1 MARLNRFILEYKE
14 CIRTTGLT
22 LGGTPSKRVVHRF
35 VHLFKTVEDPRAEG
49 MIDYPLC
56 EILLIAF
63 LALLS
68 DCSRW
73 TEIEDFGNDNRRW
86 LKKFLKLK
94 NGVPSHDTYQRV
106 FSLID
111 PAQLQEAITA
121 LLLENM
127 TALKQALG
135 IKEDG
140 YRHICIDGKEE
151 RGTGRKYGTT
161 EKVSNLQTLHIYD
174 ASNSI
179 CLVSEPIA
187 EKTNE
192 IPVAQKFL
200 GKMNLKGCVVTF
212 DSLHTQVE
220 TIRLIAEQKGD
231 YVGGLKGNQGTLLS
245 RAEDI
250 FTSAKKEKLKTTEG
264 RYYRER
270 EKAHNQVETRHYY
283 LVKTNSSFN
292 GAKEWKNLRS
302 FICCKKHICHVVTG
316 KETVEI
322 RFYISSLADIELC
335 AEAIREHWAVEGFHW
350 HLDCSFEEDE
360 NTTMDK
366 GAFCCYSMMN
376 KMALALCKLVQP
388 FMGNRSIR
396 RIRKSF
402 ARNPEKYLAI
412 LLNNFDAEQLK
423 EAMSSQKA

>member
-1 MARLNRFILEYKE
+1 MARLNHFILEYKE
-14 CIRTTGLT
+14 CIRNTGLT
-22 LGGTPSKRVVHRF
+22 LGGSPSKRVVYRF

-68 DCSRW
+68 DCSKW
-73 TEIEDFGNDNRRW
+73 TEIEDFGKDNQRW

-94 NGVPSHDTYQRV
+94 NGVPSHDTYRRV

-111 PAQLQEAITA
+111 PAQLQDAITN
-121 LLLENM
+121 LLLEHM
-127 TALKQALG
+127 TALKQAMG
-135 IKEDG
+135 IKKES
-140 YRHICIDGKEE
+140 YRHLCIDGKEE

-161 EKVSNLQTLHIYD
+161 EKVPNLQTLHIYD
-174 ASNSI
+174 ATNSI

-200 GKMNLKGCVVTF
+200 EKINLKGCIVTF
-212 DSLHTQVE
+212 DSLHTQVN
-220 TIRLIAEQKGD
+220 TIRLIVGQKGD

-245 RAEDI
+245 RAEGI
-250 FTSAKKEKLKTTEG
+250 FTPAKREKLKAMDG
-264 RYYRER
+264 RYYRES

-283 LVKTNSSFN
+283 LVKTNTSLN
-292 GAKEWKNLRS
+292 GETEWKDLRS
-302 FICCKKHICHVVTG
+302 FICCEKHIFNLVTG
-316 KETVEI
+316 KETEEI
-322 RFYISSLADIELC
+322 RFYISSLTDIGLC
-335 AEAIREHWAVEGFHW
+335 AEAIRGHWGVEQFHW
-350 HLDCSFEEDE
+350 YLDTSFEEDE

-366 GAFCCYSMMN
+366 NAFCCYSLMN
-376 KMALALCKLVQP
+376 KMALAICKLVQP

-402 ARNPEKYLAI
+402 ARDPETNLAI
-412 LLNNFDAEQLK
+412 LLNNFDTEQLR
-423 EAMSSQKA
+423 EAISSQKA